1 MGDAIMDHKG
11 FTLIELLITILILS
25 ILLVIGIPSYHRL
38 FSQQALIQQTEK
50 LYQFLRL
57 ANSESI
63 KQNQKMYV
71 HFCKSHSSNQWKM
84 ALTKQAN
91 CDCYTINSCLLTD
104 INNENGRAVIDVLAD
119 GKQVTLA
126 SSKGSQTDDITF
138 AGDQA
143 SYAPIRFS
151 VNSGSIILTD
161 LNGSQLKVIQ
171 STTRLKICSLGSSKF
186 GYPKCQ

>member
-1 MGDAIMDHKG
+1 MGDAIMDDKG
-11 FTLIELLITILILS
+11 FTLIELLFTIFILS
-25 ILLVIGIPSYHRL
+25 ILVVIGIPSYHRF

-57 ANSESI
+57 AHSEAI

-71 HFCKSHSSNQWKM
+71 HFCKSDTSNQWRM

-91 CDCYTINSCLLTD
+91 CDCFIINSCLLTD
-104 INNENGRAVIDVLAD
+104 INDENGRAVIDVLAD
-119 GKQVTLA
+119 GNKVTLA
-126 SSKGSQTDDITF
+126 SSKGSQTDNITF
-138 AGDQA
+138 VGDQA
-143 SYAPIRFS
+143 SYGPMRFS

-186 GYPKCQ
+186 GYSKCQ